1 MPLVYIK
8 KLNKL
13 LQKLL
18 NKTYVLQSSNAQNRI
33 IEKIEKNNKNFKIGN
48 NWHTDSRYINN
59 KRISNGFSYL
69 VIIALEDFNDQTA
82 STQFIQNSFKNYKK
96 PKRFTRQKYNT

>member
-8 KLNKL
+8 KLDKL

-18 NKTYVLQSSNAQNRI
+18 NESYVLQSSNAQNRI

-48 NWHTDSRYINN
+48 NLAH
-59 KRISNGFSYL
+59 
-69 VIIALEDFNDQTA
+69 
-82 STQFIQNSFKNYKK
+82 
-96 PKRFTRQKYNT
+96 